1 MDMKKKTLMLTA
13 LLLCIFL
20 AACGRGNKES
30 SPELTLPDLEPEVST
45 ADEETS
51 SAAETSAPQESVP
64 SSSETAEETAES
76 TEMTSAPAESSTAE
90 ETAPETAPPETTPA
104 ETQKETEREPETK
117 PQTPPEPQTKPQQS
131 RKEKAPG
138 EPYVICIDPGHQT
151 NQNPDLEPNGPG
163 SSVMKK
169 KVSDGTKGIAS
180 GIPEYAVNLQVALQ
194 LKDEL
199 EKRGYTVIMTRT
211 ENDVNISNAERAEIA
226 NRAEVD
232 AFLRLHCDGS
242 EAPSYHGISILC
254 QTEWNPYNAEWHRES
269 ENLAKALITAMC
281 AETGAKNNG
290 LDERDDMTGINWC
303 KVPTALVEMGY
314 LTNSEE
320 EQRLISPEYQQKLVR
335 GMADGLDAYL
345 GIIR

>member
-1 MDMKKKTLMLTA
+1 MKKKVLLLTA
-13 LLLCIFL
+13 LLCIIL
-20 AACGRGNKES
+20 TACGRGGKES
-30 SPELTLPDLEPEVST
+30 SAELTLPELEPEVS
-45 ADEETS
+45 AAEEETS
-51 SAAETSAPQESVP
+51 AAASGTTASAEPVP
-64 SSSETAEETAES
+64 SSAEPSEEPFES

-90 ETAPETAPPETTPA
+90 ETAPETTPAETTPA
-104 ETQKETEREPETK
+104 ETQKETERAAETEPQK
-117 PQTPPEPQTKPQQS
+117 PAEPQTRPQQS

-138 EPYVICIDPGHQT
+138 EPFVVCIDPGHQT
-151 NQNPDLEPNGPG
+151 HQNTDLEPNGPG

-169 KVSDGTKGIAS
+169 KVSDGTKGIVS
-180 GIPEYAVNLQVALQ
+180 GISEYAVNLQVALQ

-199 EKRGYTVIMTRT
+199 ENRGYTVIMTRT

-226 NRAEVD
+226 NRAGVD

-269 ENLAKALITAMC
+269 ENLAKALIAAMC

-303 KVPTALVEMGY
+303 KVPTALIEMGY

-320 EQRLISPEYQQKLVR
+320 EQHLISPE
-335 GMADGLDAYL
+335 
-345 GIIR
+345 